1 MDARRRGFMLIELAV
16 ATFVVGVALVALLAL
31 ARTGQRAA
39 MDAENEARA
48 AAFADEVFT
57 TLRLYSARTAED
69 EDPNA
74 WMIFW
79 ADLAHGAAL
88 TNLVGTTEG
97 FWRRDSQDAL
107 EHLAVYGDGE
117 VRTNF
122 WRSSSYDVIT
132 DSKSPADTDY
142 ALQYSLYLSTP
153 TAGGGELSYAMTNAP
168 PAAISATLHVWN
180 GAFRTSASSYTF
192 YAVFGNMGRLQP

>member
-16 ATFVVGVALVALLAL
+16 ATFVVGVVLVALLAL

-39 MDAENEARA
+39 SDAMDEARA
-48 AAFADEVFT
+48 SAFADEVFT
-57 TLRLYSARTAED
+57 TLRLFSARTAED

-74 WMIFW
+74 WMVFW

-97 FWRRDSQDAL
+97 LWRRDSQEDL
-107 EHLAVYGDGE
+107 EHLAIYGDGQ
-117 VRTNF
+117 VRTNY
-122 WRSSSYDVIT
+122 WRPASIAEKP
-132 DSKSPADTDY
+132 KSPVDADY

-153 TAGGGELSYAMTNAP
+153 VTNVGELSYSMTNNP

-180 GAFRTSASSYTF
+180 GAFRSSASSYSF
-192 YAVFGNMGRLQP
+192 YAVFGYMGRLQP

>member
-1 MDARRRGFMLIELAV
+1 MDARGRGFMLIELAV
-16 ATFVVGVALVALLAL
+16 ATFVVGVALVVLLAL

-57 TLRLYSARTAED
+57 TLRLYSARTAAD
-69 EDPNA
+69 EDPYA
-74 WMIFW
+74 WMVFW

-88 TNLVGTTEG
+88 TNLVGTSGG
-97 FWRRDSQDAL
+97 FWRRNSLEEL
-107 EHLAVYGDGE
+107 EHLAIYGDGE

-122 WRSSSYDVIT
+122 WRSSSHDVLE
-132 DSKSPADTDY
+132 DPKSPADSDY

-153 TAGGGELSYAMTNAP
+153 TSGGGELSYAMTNNP
-168 PAAISATLHVWN
+168 PSAISATLHVWN
-180 GAFRTSASSYTF
+180 GAFRSSVNSYTF
-192 YAVFGNMGRLQP
+192 YAVFGFTGRLQP